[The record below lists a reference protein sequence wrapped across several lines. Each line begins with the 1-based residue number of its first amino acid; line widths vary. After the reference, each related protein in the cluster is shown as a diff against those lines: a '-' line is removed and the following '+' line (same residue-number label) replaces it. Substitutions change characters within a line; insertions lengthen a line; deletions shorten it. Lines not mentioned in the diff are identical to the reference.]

1 MNRPSRRAKSP
12 VIPVSCGP
20 LRILAS
26 NPDTIGDVLLRQ
38 PLYRALQ
45 DDGHQLALIARPLL
59 NPLLSL
65 IAPGA
70 HIIPF
75 EANLYDPRLA
85 PDSADLDAI
94 AEAARAFD
102 PEVLLVAP
110 FQWTVLEERLAA
122 VLPSARSIALSGR
135 RFVDPEFGPAP
146 PPIFRPAVRVEVAE
160 DVAETRKNELLAGAV
175 LGRAVSLP
183 DPALTASPAMLRA
196 GEAEL
201 ARLGLQPGR
210 FWAVCIGDTQHTRVR
225 NWHPKRW
232 SAALSSWASQGKRFL
247 LVGHS

>member
-65 IAPGA
+65 IPPGA
-70 HIIPF
+70 PIIPF
-75 EANLYDPRLA
+75 EANLYHPPL
-85 PDSADLDAI
+85 PPHPADLDAI

-135 RFVDPEFGPAP
+135 RFVDPESAAARPEAP
-146 PPIFRPAVRVEVAE
+146 P
-160 DVAETRKNELLAGAV
+160 
-175 LGRAVSLP
+175 
-183 DPALTASPAMLRA
+183 LR
-196 GEAEL
+196 
-201 ARLGLQPGR
+201 R
-210 FWAVCIGDTQHTRVR
+210 TRVR
-225 NWHPKRW
+225 PRAAADLPSGRPGRGGRGCRGDPQERAPRW
-232 SAALSSWASQGKRFL
+232 RGP
-247 LVGHS
+247 